1 MERIALLCFCVV
13 LIGCGYE
20 CATVVYPGSQAT
32 TEPWGQLA
40 FAEILDKGLDR
51 VGRDLSGKS
60 VELNVTPSNALFSK
74 YAGIRMQEAVW
85 KAGGNIASGTAWT
98 LSLYARVIGRERT
111 ERKIVFFFFV
121 FGPGSECAYLLWHG

>member
-1 MERIALLCFCVV
+1 MGRS
-13 LIGCGYE
+13 
-20 CATVVYPGSQAT
+20 TSSQAT

-51 VGRDLSGKS
+51 VVRDLSGKS

-85 KAGGNIASGTAWT
+85 KAGGNIASGTDWT

-121 FGPGSECAYLLWHG
+121 FGPGSEHTYLEPISVGD